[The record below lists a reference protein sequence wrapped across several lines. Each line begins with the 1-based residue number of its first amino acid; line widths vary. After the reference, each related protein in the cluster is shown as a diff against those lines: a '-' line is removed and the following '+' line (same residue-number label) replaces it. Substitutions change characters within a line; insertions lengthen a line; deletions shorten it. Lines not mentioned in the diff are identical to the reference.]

1 MKKTYILDT
10 SVLID
15 NPKILENIPNSEII
29 LPINVIEELDKL
41 KKFKDEVGKNAR
53 LAIRKIDE
61 LSKNEDLNIG
71 INLKNKSIIKVE
83 SSFDKNYFGTDESY
97 NDNKILACAL
107 GLSKTNENVVL
118 LTKDL
123 NLRIRARAIGVKSD
137 DLQVKKEK
145 INEFYSGFQIVEN
158 LKAYQSLME
167 VGNFSIKKFKIKAFP
182 NENLLLKDNEGNDL
196 CLARVTNDGTQA
208 KLVKQFSNW
217 GIVPKNYAQNLA
229 MDMIN
234 DPNISLVSLMGIAGS
249 GKTLI
254 SLASCLE
261 LVLNKRKYDKLIIYR
276 PIETVGKDLGFL
288 PGTLEE
294 KMDPLFSA
302 IYDSF
307 EILFNFGE
315 KQKNKNSRKD
325 ITWKEELDVY
335 IKKGL
340 IELNVIS
347 YARGRSIPNALILID
362 EAQNMN
368 KHSILTL
375 LTRLSE
381 GSKAILVGDIDQID
395 TKDLDAG
402 NNALVD
408 VVEAFKDSTLAGH
421 ISLTEGLRSPL
432 ANEAIIRLG

>member
-10 SVLID
+10 SVLVD
-15 NPKILENIPNSEII
+15 NPKILENLPNSEII
-29 LPINVIEELDKL
+29 LPINVVEELDKL
-41 KKFKDEVGKNAR
+41 KKFKDEIGKNAR
-53 LAIRKIDE
+53 MAVRKLDQ
-61 LSKNEDLNIG
+61 LSQDKDLNAG
-71 INLKNKSIIKVE
+71 IQLKNKSVIKVE
-83 SSFDKNYFGTDESY
+83 SSFDKSYLGEDSSY
-97 NDNKILACAL
+97 NDNKILACVQ

-123 NLRIRARAIGVKSD
+123 NLRIRARSLGLKSE
-137 DLQVKKEK
+137 DLKVNKEK
-145 INEFYSGFQIVEN
+145 LTEFYSGFQEVEN
-158 LKAYQSLME
+158 AKAYQCLME
-167 VGNFSIKKFKIKAFP
+167 VGNFSLKKFKIKAFP
-182 NENLLLKDNEGNDL
+182 NENLLFKDQDGNEL
-196 CLARVTNDGTQA
+196 CLARVTSDGTQGR
-208 KLVKQFSNW
+208 LVRQFSNW
-217 GIVPKNYAQNLA
+217 GITPKNNAQTCA

-288 PGTLEE
+288 PGSLEE

-315 KQKNKNSRKD
+315 KQKSKGNRKD

-340 IELNVIS
+340 IELSVIS

-368 KHSILTL
+368 RHSILTL

-408 VVEAFKDSTLAGH
+408 VVESFKDSTLAGH
-421 ISLTEGLRSPL
+421 INLTEGLRSPL
-432 ANEAIIRLG
+432 ANEAIVRLG